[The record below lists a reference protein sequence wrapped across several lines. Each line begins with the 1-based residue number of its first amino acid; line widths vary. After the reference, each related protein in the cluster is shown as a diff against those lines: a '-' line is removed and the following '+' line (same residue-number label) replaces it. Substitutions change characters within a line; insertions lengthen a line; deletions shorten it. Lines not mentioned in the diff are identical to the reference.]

1 MFPLGIFLQE
11 KFDFYTSTPQKNLTP
26 LSSGYFRSSP
36 EYIDYYIST
45 NLDGSSEVL
54 HISKT
59 PTIIPESQ
67 IKTKTLYQNFGDY
80 NSFSDSIIFNVFNK
94 SPISSSIKQDLR
106 FLEYKM
112 KEAYFNG
119 IWSLVAFMSIGL
131 ALSSVIGLERIAKW
145 RLLNILNLV
154 LIPPHL
160 HHSKTKL
167 KPSNKSNI
175 VDKPES
181 TSH

>member
-1 MFPLGIFLQE
+1 MQEYQLTQLVAGTKLSLFDSTLFLQGLLNYFPLCGAFSLLPLCFYLIKHKFKVLEYIFSYIIICFTVFFVMFPLGIFLQE

-26 LSSGYFRSSP
+26 LSSGYFRSTP

-45 NLDGSSEVL
+45 NSDGSSEVL

-106 FLEYKM
+106 FL
-112 KEAYFNG
+112 
-119 IWSLVAFMSIGL
+119 
-131 ALSSVIGLERIAKW
+131 
-145 RLLNILNLV
+145 
-154 LIPPHL
+154 
-160 HHSKTKL
+160 
-167 KPSNKSNI
+167 
-175 VDKPES
+175 
-181 TSH
+181 